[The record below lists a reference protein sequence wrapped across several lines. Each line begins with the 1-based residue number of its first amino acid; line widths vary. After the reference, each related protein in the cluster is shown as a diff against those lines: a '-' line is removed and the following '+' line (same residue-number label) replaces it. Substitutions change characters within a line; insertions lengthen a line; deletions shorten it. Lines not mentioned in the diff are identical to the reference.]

1 MAEATLLARPA
12 LAGLIR
18 PGRYGAAGGA
28 AGVRIGPRTGLAL
41 ATLSARKGH
50 GEALREAARAAFGV
64 ELPERPRVAHGD
76 GVAFIW
82 AGPGSWLAVRQG
94 DDLEPA
100 LRGTLGDHASVTDQS
115 DGRTV
120 LRVEGPRAR
129 DLLVKGL
136 AIDLHPRAFSAG
148 DVALSLIAHVG
159 VHLWQLDDA
168 PSYEL
173 AVLSG
178 YARSLLA
185 WMLEAGAEY
194 GVELAAEAAS
204 VRDSDR

>member
-1 MAEATLLARPA
+1 MSETGLLPRPA

-41 ATLSARKGH
+41 ATLSVRKGR
-50 GEALREAARAAFGV
+50 GDALSEAVRAGFGA
-64 ELPERPRVAHGD
+64 ELPKHPRVAHGD
-76 GVAFIW
+76 GGVAFIW
-82 AGPGSWLAVRQG
+82 AGPGSWLVLRQNE
-94 DDLEPA
+94 DLEPV
-100 LRGTLGDHASVTDQS
+100 LRAQLGVHASVTDQS

-120 LRVEGPRAR
+120 LRVEGPYAR
-129 DLLVKGL
+129 DLLTKGL
-136 AIDLHPRAFSAG
+136 PIDLYPRAFAAG
-148 DVALSLIAHVG
+148 DVALSLLAHVG

-168 PSYEL
+168 PSYEI

-185 WMLEAGAEY
+185 WMLHSGAEY
-194 GVELAAEAAS
+194 GIDLVAEA
-204 VRDSDR
+204 

>member
-1 MAEATLLARPA
+1 VSEVGLLSRPA

-41 ATLSARKGH
+41 ASLSARKGC
-50 GEALREAARAAFGV
+50 GAELREAVRAAFGA

-82 AGPGSWLAVRQG
+82 AGPESWLVLRQG

-100 LRGTLGDHASVTDQS
+100 LRDALGAHASVTDQS

-120 LRVEGPRAR
+120 LRVAGPRAR
-129 DLLVKGL
+129 DLLAKGL
-136 AIDLHPRAFSAG
+136 PIDVHPRAFMPG
-148 DVALSLIAHVG
+148 DVALTLVAHLG
-159 VHLWQLDDA
+159 VHLWQLDDT
-168 PSYEL
+168 PSYDL

-185 WMLEAGAEY
+185 WMLESGAEY
-194 GVELAAEAAS
+194 GVDLA
-204 VRDSDR
+204 

>member
-1 MAEATLLARPA
+1 MSEAELLPRPV

-18 PGRYGAAGGA
+18 PGGYGAASGMA
-28 AGVRIGPRTGLAL
+28 RVRIGPRMGLAL
-41 ATLSARKGH
+41 ATLSARKGR

-82 AGPGSWLAVRQG
+82 AGPESWLALRQG
-94 DDLEPA
+94 DDLEPV
-100 LRGTLGDHASVTDQS
+100 LRGVLGVHASVTDQS

-120 LRVEGPRAR
+120 LHVGGPRAR
-129 DLLVKGL
+129 DLLAKGL
-136 AIDLHPRAFSAG
+136 PIDLHPRAFTPG
-148 DVALSLIAHVG
+148 DVALSLVAYVG

-178 YARSLLA
+178 YARSLLV
-185 WMLEAGAEY
+185 WMLESGAEY
-194 GVELAAEAAS
+194 GIDLAAEM
-204 VRDSDR
+204 

>member
-1 MAEATLLARPA
+1 MPETELLPRPA

-18 PGRYGAAGGA
+18 PGRYGAASGA

-50 GEALREAARAAFGV
+50 SEALTEAARAAFGA
-64 ELPERPRVAHGD
+64 ELPERPRVAHAN

-82 AGPGSWLAVRQG
+82 AGPESWLVLRQG
-94 DDLEPA
+94 DDLEPL
-100 LRGTLGDHASVTDQS
+100 LRGTLSAHASVTDQS

-120 LRVEGPRAR
+120 LRVEGSRAR
-129 DLLVKGL
+129 DLLAKGL
-136 AIDLHPRAFSAG
+136 PIDLHPRAFKPG
-148 DVALSLIAHVG
+148 DVALSLVAHVG
-159 VHLWQLDDA
+159 VHVWQLDDA

-194 GVELAAEAAS
+194 GVDLAAG
-204 VRDSDR
+204 V